1 MLNVIS
7 NNNDLTQITKL
18 GFSQVGLNAEENQL
32 ILSAAPKDQFIR
44 ATAEYQLCLD
54 RLEDIDESLR
64 PTTKTYMQGPF
75 VLSMYNL
82 GDDLSKSMLVFD
94 IELQDSKKQESG
106 IIIDD
111 PLDWTSKSLAVF
123 PFVDLFRKEIESEA
137 DRLSDFLKKHKVANL
152 ADRRAEQ
159 EKELVQSIAEV
170 FFRQLN
176 IQDKPGEKICLGREA
191 VSDTLASSLTAQN
204 EFYNKLWDRM
214 LDFYD
219 SSIKHLGEQYA
230 LGKTDL
236 SSMAIVKP
244 DTPDKDEPDGPN

>member
-94 IELQDSKKQESG
+94 IELQDPKKQESG

-137 DRLSDFLKKHKVANL
+137 DRLSDFLKKHKNVEKVIYPNL
-152 ADRRAEQ
+152 RLSLELQTCTGKKERLEPLITRRIQ
-159 EKELVQSIAEV
+159 TLLKQIAH
-170 FFRQLN
+170 RQN
-176 IQDKPGEKICLGREA
+176 C
-191 VSDTLASSLTAQN
+191 ASAGTS
-204 EFYNKLWDRM
+204 
-214 LDFYD
+214 
-219 SSIKHLGEQYA
+219 A
-230 LGKTDL
+230 L
-236 SSMAIVKP
+236 
-244 DTPDKDEPDGPN
+244 E